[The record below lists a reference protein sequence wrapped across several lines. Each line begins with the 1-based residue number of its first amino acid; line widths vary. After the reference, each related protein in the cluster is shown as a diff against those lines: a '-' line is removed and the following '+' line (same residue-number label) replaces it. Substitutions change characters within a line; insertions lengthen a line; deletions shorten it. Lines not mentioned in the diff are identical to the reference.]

1 MGVYL
6 VTGAA
11 SGIGLATTKAL
22 AGEGHDVFA
31 LDRDADRLATA
42 FDGLRWTRVRTR

>member
-11 SGIGLATTKAL
+11 SGIGLATTKTL
-22 AGEGHDVFA
+22 AGEGHHVFA

-42 FDGLRWTRVRTR
+42 FDGLEDRVRTR